1 MHNDHENGSHH
12 AHSGR
17 GADKPKGAGK
27 VMPPAMA
34 NGSASDSGKP
44 PFAGASTGVPDNDP
58 LRVHWDRIKTRLSK
72 QLGDDV
78 YTSWFA
84 RVEPVS
90 LADGLATL
98 SVPTLF
104 LKNWIQSHYAE
115 LLKECLAAEV
125 EETDRV
131 AVIVR
136 EHGRAV
142 RQTETPVRPN
152 QSAEAQRRPAQR
164 TGGIESAVGGPD
176 AAGST
181 DAGGFQGS
189 PLDRRATFDTFV
201 VGASNRLAQAA
212 AKQVAETIF
221 DQPLRYNPLFIHSN
235 VGLGK
240 SHLLHAVAWEVKR
253 LTPNAQVLYFTAE
266 RWRYKFV
273 DALRRDAST
282 SFKERMRGIDIL
294 LLDDLEFLQGERTE
308 LEFDHT
314 LNALIDSGKQV
325 VVASARAPMQL
336 ETLDQ
341 RMRSRLS
348 GGLVVEIS
356 PLDYDLRLK
365 ILERRVEE
373 KRVNDPSFQIGREV
387 LEFLAEQLTES
398 GRELDGA
405 ITRLHATCHFAGTP
419 ITVESAEHI
428 IKDLMRGME
437 PRRIKVEDILRVV
450 SKHFGVSKHD
460 ILSQRRHRSIVWPRQ
475 VGMFLAKAMTAR
487 SLPEIG
493 RRFGGR
499 DHTTVLH
506 AIRKIEGELKA
517 NSRLRAEIEDLKK
530 MLAG

>member
-1 MHNDHENGSHH
+1 MHVD
-12 AHSGR
+12 
-17 GADKPKGAGK
+17 DKNVLIP
-27 VMPPAMA
+27 
-34 NGSASDSGKP
+34 SA
-44 PFAGASTGVPDNDP
+44 AVASEIGPRIALKDP
-58 LRVHWDRIKTRLSK
+58 LESRWDRVRTRLRR
-72 QLGDDV
+72 QLGDEV

-90 LADGLATL
+90 MEGGTATL

-104 LKNWIQSHYAE
+104 LKNWIQSHYADM
-115 LLKECLAAEV
+115 LKECLSAEV
-125 EETDRV
+125 EATEQITV
-131 AVIVR
+131 TVR
-136 EHGRAV
+136 PAGRAV
-142 RQTETPVRPN
+142 RQGDAEVRPSS
-152 QSAEAQRRPAQR
+152 QPTQAQRRPSTRAG
-164 TGGIESAVGGPD
+164 TIESAVGGSD
-176 AAGST
+176 AASAT

-189 PLDRRATFDTFV
+189 PLDRRSTFDTFV

-212 AKQVAETIF
+212 AKQVAETVF
-221 DQPLRYNPLFIHSN
+221 DQPLRFNPLCIHSN

-240 SHLLHAVAWEVKR
+240 SHLLHAIAWEVKR
-253 LTPNAQVLYFTAE
+253 LTPSAQVLYYTAE

-273 DALRRDAST
+273 HALT
-282 SFKERMRGIDIL
+282 SNNSIPFKERMRGIDIL
-294 LLDDLEFLQGERTE
+294 LLDDLDFMKGEATE
-308 LEFDHT
+308 QEFDHT
-314 LNALIDSGKQV
+314 INALIDSGKQI
-325 VVASARAPMQL
+325 VVASSRAPMQH
-336 ETLDQ
+336 ESLDQ

-356 PLDYDLRLK
+356 PLDYELRLK
-365 ILERRVEE
+365 ILERRLEE
-373 KRVNDPSFQIGREV
+373 KRVNEPSFHIGREV
-387 LEFLAEQLTES
+387 LEFLAEKLTES

-405 ITRLHATCHFAGTP
+405 ITRLHATCHFGGAP

-428 IKDLMRGME
+428 IRDLMRGIE

-506 AIRKIEGELKA
+506 AIRKIDGELKT

>member
-1 MHNDHENGSHH
+1 MNRDHSPTPSQ
-12 AHSGR
+12 SGR
-17 GADKPKGAGK
+17 NAEPGREIALP
-27 VMPPAMA
+27 MPISIA
-34 NGSASDSGKP
+34 ASP
-44 PFAGASTGVPDNDP
+44 ASTGTAVAKRADDGEHDP
-58 LRVHWDRIKTRLSK
+58 LRTLWERIRTRLRR
-72 QLGDDV
+72 QLGEDV

-90 LADGLATL
+90 LIEGQATL

-115 LLKECLAAEV
+115 LLRDCLTAEV
-125 EETDRV
+125 AMVERV
-131 AVIVR
+131 AVVLR
-136 EHGRAV
+136 QPGRAV
-142 RQTETPVRPN
+142 RQSEPAAHPVNAAETP
-152 QSAEAQRRPAQR
+152 RRPQMR
-164 TGGIESAVGGPD
+164 NGGHESAGSLDAGGG
-176 AAGST
+176 A

-189 PLDRRATFDTFV
+189 ALDRRSTFSNFV

-212 AKQVAETIF
+212 AKQVAETVF
-221 DQPLRYNPLFIHSN
+221 EQPLRYNPLFIHAN

-240 SHLLHAVAWEVKR
+240 SHLLHAIAWEVKR

-273 DALRRDAST
+273 NALKSDTSM
-282 SFKERMRGIDIL
+282 SFKERMRSIDIL
-294 LLDDLEFLQGERTE
+294 LLDDLEFLKGEQTE

-314 LNALIDSGKQV
+314 LNSLIDQGKQV
-325 VVASARAPMQL
+325 VVASSKPPTQL
-336 ETLDQ
+336 DSLDQ

-348 GGLVVEIS
+348 GGLVVELS
-356 PLDYDLRLK
+356 PLDYDLRIK
-365 ILERRVEE
+365 ILEQRLEE
-373 KRVNDPSFQIGREV
+373 KRVNTPSFHIGREV
-387 LEFLAEQLTES
+387 LEYLAEHLTES

-405 ITRLHATCHFAGTP
+405 ITRLHATNQHAGTP
-419 ITVESAEHI
+419 ITVESAEHW
-428 IKDLMRGME
+428 IKDLMRGST
-437 PRRIKVEDILRVV
+437 PRPPKVEDILRVI

-530 MLAG
+530 MLVI

>member
-1 MHNDHENGSHH
+1 MHVI
-12 AHSGR
+12 
-17 GADKPKGAGK
+17 DKNALIL
-27 VMPPAMA
+27 
-34 NGSASDSGKP
+34 S
-44 PFAGASTGVPDNDP
+44 AGAATAGVVTAGGTAGGGPKDP
-58 LRVHWDRIKTRLSK
+58 FDSRWDRVRTRLRR

-90 LADGLATL
+90 LEGGTATL

-104 LKNWIQSHYAE
+104 LKNWIQSHYSE
-115 LLKECLAAEV
+115 MLKECLAAEI
-125 EETDRV
+125 ETTEHILV
-131 AVIVR
+131 TVR
-136 EHGRAV
+136 PAGRAV
-142 RQTETPVRPN
+142 RQGETEARQGQPG
-152 QSAEAQRRPAQR
+152 EAARRPTPR
-164 TGGIESAVGGPD
+164 SSSIESAVGASDPSS
-176 AAGST
+176 AT

-189 PLDRRATFDTFV
+189 PLDRRSTFDTFV
-201 VGASNRLAQAA
+201 IGASNRLAQAA
-212 AKQVAETIF
+212 AKQVAETVF
-221 DQPLRYNPLFIHSN
+221 DQPLRFNPLCIHSP

-240 SHLLHAVAWEVKR
+240 SHLLHSIAWEVKR
-253 LTPNAQVLYFTAE
+253 LTPSAQVLYYTAE

-273 DALRRDAST
+273 DALKRDASIP
-282 SFKERMRGIDIL
+282 FKERMRGIDIL
-294 LLDDLEFLQGERTE
+294 LLDDLDFMKGEATE
-308 LEFDHT
+308 QEFDHT
-314 LNALIDSGKQV
+314 INALIDSGKQI
-325 VVASARAPMQL
+325 VVASSRAPMQH
-336 ETLDQ
+336 ETLDL

-365 ILERRVEE
+365 ILERRVDE
-373 KRVNDPSFQIGREV
+373 KRVNEPTFHIGREV
-387 LEFLAEQLTES
+387 LEFLAEKLTES

-405 ITRLHATCHFAGTP
+405 INRLHATCHFGGTP

-428 IKDLMRGME
+428 IRDLMRGIE

-517 NSRLRAEIEDLKK
+517 SSRLRAEIEDLKK
-530 MLAG
+530 MLAS

>member
-1 MHNDHENGSHH
+1 MSNHSVALQRHPGTDVEAGRELIKLGPLAALAGTGGVGGSGEGGGE
-12 AHSGR
+12 S
-17 GADKPKGAGK
+17 
-27 VMPPAMA
+27 
-34 NGSASDSGKP
+34 
-44 PFAGASTGVPDNDP
+44 DP
-58 LRVHWDRIKTRLSK
+58 LHTLWDRIKTRLRR

-84 RVEPVS
+84 RVEPMS
-90 LADGLATL
+90 LIEGAATL

-115 LLKECLAAEV
+115 LLKDCLTAEISSV
-125 EETDRV
+125 ERV
-131 AVIVR
+131 SIVHR
-136 EHGRAV
+136 QPGRAV
-142 RQTETPVRPN
+142 RQADADTRSAPA
-152 QSAEAQRRPAQR
+152 AEAPRRPSR
-164 TGGIESAVGGPD
+164 STGSEL
-176 AAGST
+176 AAGT
-181 DAGGFQGS
+181 ADAGADASGFQGS
-189 PLDRRATFDTFV
+189 PLDRRATFANFV

-212 AKQVAETIF
+212 AKQVAETVF
-221 DQPLRYNPLFIHSN
+221 EQPLRYNPLFIHAN

-240 SHLLHAVAWEVKR
+240 SHLLHAIAWEVKR

-273 DALRRDAST
+273 DSLKRDTAM

-294 LLDDLEFLQGERTE
+294 LLDDLEFLRGEQTE
-308 LEFDHT
+308 LEFNHT
-314 LNALIDSGKQV
+314 LNSLIDHGKQV
-325 VVASARAPMQL
+325 VVASSKPPMQL
-336 ETLDQ
+336 ESLDQ

-356 PLDYDLRLK
+356 PLDYDLRIK
-365 ILERRVEE
+365 ILEQRLEE
-373 KRVNDPSFQIGREV
+373 KQVNSPSFHIGREV
-387 LEFLAEQLTES
+387 LEYLAEHLTES

-405 ITRLHATCHFAGTP
+405 MTRLHATSQHAGTP
-419 ITVESAEHI
+419 ITVESAELWM
-428 IKDLMRGME
+428 KDLVRGNS
-437 PRRIKVEDILRVV
+437 PRPPKVEDILRVI

-475 VGMFLAKAMTAR
+475 IGMFLAKQMTAR

-506 AIRKIEGELKA
+506 AIRKIEGELKS

-530 MLAG
+530 LLSI

>member
-1 MHNDHENGSHH
+1 MRPSSPEEGHRRQSSRGS
-12 AHSGR
+12 
-17 GADKPKGAGK
+17 
-27 VMPPAMA
+27 
-34 NGSASDSGKP
+34 
-44 PFAGASTGVPDNDP
+44 
-58 LRVHWDRIKTRLSK
+58 
-72 QLGDDV
+72 
-78 YTSWFA
+78 
-84 RVEPVS
+84 
-90 LADGLATL
+90 
-98 SVPTLF
+98 
-104 LKNWIQSHYAE
+104 
-115 LLKECLAAEV
+115 
-125 EETDRV
+125 
-131 AVIVR
+131 
-136 EHGRAV
+136 
-142 RQTETPVRPN
+142 
-152 QSAEAQRRPAQR
+152 
-164 TGGIESAVGGPD
+164 GIESAVGGPD
-176 AAGST
+176 AASAT

-189 PLDRRATFDTFV
+189 PLDRRATFANYV

-212 AKQVAETIF
+212 AKQVAETVF
-221 DQPLRYNPLFIHSN
+221 EQPLRYNPLFIHAN

-240 SHLLHAVAWEVKR
+240 SHLLHAIAWEVKR

-273 DALRRDAST
+273 DALKRDTSM

-294 LLDDLEFLQGERTE
+294 LLDDLEFLKGEQTE

-314 LNALIDSGKQV
+314 LNSLIDQGKQV
-325 VVASARAPMQL
+325 VVASSRPPMQL
-336 ETLDQ
+336 DSLDQ

-356 PLDYDLRLK
+356 PLDYDLRIK
-365 ILERRVEE
+365 ILEQRLEE
-373 KRVNDPSFQIGREV
+373 KRVNNPSFHIGREV
-387 LEFLAEQLTES
+387 LEYLAEHLTES

-405 ITRLHATCHFAGTP
+405 ITRLHANNQHAGTP
-419 ITVESAEHI
+419 ITVESAELW
-428 IKDLMRGME
+428 IKDLMRGST
-437 PRRIKVEDILRVV
+437 PRPPKVEDILRVV

-530 MLAG
+530 MLAI